1 VGEHAG
7 WLAEAAT
14 DIEVMIDGRD
24 RGMRGQGM
32 GSDYVASMKLVES
45 GEALKVVRHIAA
57 GRLTKG
63 GCTCIVEH
71 AGGVMPGVFRR
82 YCIHRYIPFQ
92 EAAQ

>member
-24 RGMRGQGM
+24 RGMLGQGM
-32 GSDYVASMKLVES
+32 
-45 GEALKVVRHIAA
+45 
-57 GRLTKG
+57 G